1 MKPNNGQVGRD
12 RFHGPLPRTASKPGP
27 AMSAASSA
35 IPAAMPK
42 TVAACSGSGYVLMP
56 LGDGRL
62 RPSPT
67 PGVSSSACIAT
78 AGERGQRRLAERGQ
92 RRLAEERSCSETRLA
107 EERSCGETETEGWCC
122 DGTTRAADGARR
134 AAHSRIRMSVGTLRR
149 QGSGAVV
156 EFSGG
161 CKERTRRLLKAFANG
176 VAPSTVL

>member
-42 TVAACSGSGYVLMP
+42 TVAACSGSGYVFMP

-92 RRLAEERSCSETRLA
+92 RRLA